1 MDKALLKHFKPDMII
16 LTIYFLS
23 SVTCLMIYGRDLFEI
38 PFTKQTPFFANEI
51 YLTTVEA

>member
-38 PFTKQTPFFANEI
+38 PYTKQTPFFANEI